1 MDGPDQIFDS
11 SLEFHG
17 SDGLGDQFGRL
28 RANNVTPRIP
38 RSRRRK
44 QF

>member
-1 MDGPDQIFDS
+1 MSKIKIFDS

-28 RANNVTPRIP
+28 RANNVDAENFPVVGVGNI
-38 RSRRRK
+38 
-44 QF
+44 F